1 MGRRLV
7 ALVLVLCTV
16 LCMFE
21 NVAYAYTDANEK
33 IFIYTQLDKS
43 WITKETE
50 ATKKWNLIP
59 LANNN
64 HMGHGGCLIFAYVHA
79 IQWLTGERVADPYND
94 TSLIDSLIKEH
105 NRPAKQDLNY
115 YADKNTM
122 RSRGLCQFKETV
134 NSNTIKGLF
143 DKGRVILFRTAYK
156 DADGKAKDG
165 HILIAVDYTERDINN
180 DGKNE
185 LLIHLVDSAARSTYS
200 RFVSKC
206 YTSDYY
212 SRGFSMYNFET
223 FARMKEPPPKT
234 GGQYWVTAS
243 DFFKGMDVFVVLG
256 ATVLDTIP
264 RIAVAK
270 SNCKLYSATS
280 VDNVKDSLTNGKILY
295 IDAKAKEGWY
305 RIEGGGYVRADD
317 VEIKVDNATISDMTG
332 QSCAGI
338 VVTNDGYLKD
348 KPYEAAAHSETVKKG
363 KTVSIKGTVTNKHG
377 NTWYVTDG
385 GKYIYSGDVEKFTA
399 SELFTITGNFK
410 VTRSCKSKQ
419 MPTSSSQNVKS
430 LSKGD
435 KVEVTRFVTNEYGN
449 IWAQLKDGSYVHFCD
464 KGSTETH
471 LTYIDT
477 SKMADET
484 SLKYQKYAKS
494 GSKYVKQDV
503 TPGNLVV
510 NSTTGIYISGT
521 VKTQAPI
528 LTVVARVANGKNQ
541 VLSSPVVTVRPPIS
555 LRSFSVHTA
564 TAQRNGGSK
573 VNITEALTFRGMDS
587 KNDAGPYRFELA
599 VQLGF
604 EYGGKTY
611 KLGSEQVVD
620 SYGFYV
626 GKKTSETIPQEPG
639 TSRRVPG
646 DVNSD
651 GKVNLIDLILL
662 LRRVNRWSVAVN
674 ETNAD
679 VNGDGAVN
687 LVDLIMLLRLIFR

>member
-1 MGRRLV
+1 MKRRGLCWLV
-7 ALVLVLCTV
+7 VLVLLCTSYLV
-16 LCMFE
+16 VPGSATAVGEYYGTYTTE
-21 NVAYAYTDANEK
+21 NLKAICEAYNFKEGYYWSYNETVPGASSAYTASTHKAYTVTSNGNKRPGEKNYKGYSFGGSECYGFAEFLGYKLSGLKYPKTKWKKYTTSESLGDIRVGDIVRYDTIQQNGKKWMHTAVALTVNDDGTFYVIDANGGSNNIIHSNK
-33 IFIYTQLDKS
+33 RAFYYLGTGYTNAKTMLDKTKVYVLRAPDNVYDYEKKS
-43 WITKETE
+43 FSGVSTSGCTIRATCYSNGEVKET
-50 ATKKWNLIP
+50 I
-59 LANNN
+59 
-64 HMGHGGCLIFAYVHA
+64 
-79 IQWLTGERVADPYND
+79 
-94 TSLIDSLIKEH
+94 
-105 NRPAKQDLNY
+105 
-115 YADKNTM
+115 
-122 RSRGLCQFKETV
+122 
-134 NSNTIKGLF
+134 
-143 DKGRVILFRTAYK
+143 
-156 DADGKAKDG
+156 
-165 HILIAVDYTERDINN
+165 
-180 DGKNE
+180 
-185 LLIHLVDSAARSTYS
+185 SA
-200 RFVSKC
+200 
-206 YTSDYY
+206 
-212 SRGFSMYNFET
+212 
-223 FARMKEPPPKT
+223 
-234 GGQYWVTAS
+234 
-243 DFFKGMDVFVVLG
+243 
-256 ATVLDTIP
+256 
-264 RIAVAK
+264 
-270 SNCKLYSATS
+270 
-280 VDNVKDSLTNGKILY
+280 
-295 IDAKAKEGWY
+295 
-305 RIEGGGYVRADD
+305 
-317 VEIKVDNATISDMTG
+317 
-332 QSCAGI
+332 
-338 VVTNDGYLKD
+338 
-348 KPYEAAAHSETVKKG
+348 G
-363 KTVSIKGTVTNKHG
+363 KTLNFVGVATNSEG
-377 NTWYVTDG
+377 ETWYKMENGCFV
-385 GKYIYSGDVEKFTA
+385 YSGHVTGTGMV

-494 GSKYVKQDV
+494 GSSYVKQDV

-541 VLSSPVVTVRPPIS
+541 VLSSPMVTVRPPIS

-626 GKKTSETIPQEPG
+626 GKKTSETVAPPSATTPKPTEKPTATPTPKPTATPTPKPTATPTPKPTAAPVTKRLPG
-639 TSRRVPG
+639 
-646 DVNSD
+646 
-651 GKVNLIDLILL
+651 
-662 LRRVNRWSVAVN
+662 
-674 ETNAD
+674 D
-679 VNGDGAVN
+679 VNGDGRVSYA
-687 LVDLIMLLRLIFR
+687 DLLRLAKYLSKWKNVSINEANANCNGDAKISYADLLRLAKYLSGWKVTLE

>member
-1 MGRRLV
+1 MLASIKRMMGMLLMMALLCVTGTAMAAYSGSDYTTDPTMAGKLDKLLNGEVAIFYNTSKKFPMGSYLDNKFTYLWGPDGYYGGSSCYAYGQAAYYYLNGEIVYHGNMNLANSINIQGVKLLTSVSYELFLEKGIACGAYIRTTVNKDGSYSNDGHSMIVLTYNEKNITFLHGNADGEGLVTVSTKSWKDFNYEYLTKRGRRI
-7 ALVLVLCTV
+7 
-16 LCMFE
+16 
-21 NVAYAYTDANEK
+21 AY
-33 IFIYTQLDKS
+33 IFQ
-43 WITKETE
+43 
-50 ATKKWNLIP
+50 
-59 LANNN
+59 
-64 HMGHGGCLIFAYVHA
+64 
-79 IQWLTGERVADPYND
+79 
-94 TSLIDSLIKEH
+94 
-105 NRPAKQDLNY
+105 
-115 YADKNTM
+115 
-122 RSRGLCQFKETV
+122 
-134 NSNTIKGLF
+134 
-143 DKGRVILFRTAYK
+143 
-156 DADGKAKDG
+156 
-165 HILIAVDYTERDINN
+165 
-180 DGKNE
+180 
-185 LLIHLVDSAARSTYS
+185 
-200 RFVSKC
+200 
-206 YTSDYY
+206 
-212 SRGFSMYNFET
+212 
-223 FARMKEPPPKT
+223 PK
-234 GGQYWVTAS
+234 VTANS
-243 DFFKGMDVFVVLG
+243 LSYID
-256 ATVLDTIP
+256 AIP
-264 RIAVAK
+264 RIASTTRSCNK
-270 SNCKLYSATS
+270 HSSASTGAAVMQS
-280 VDNVKDSLTNGKILY
+280 FGRNTIIY
-295 IDAKAKEGWY
+295 IDAKYNEEWY
-305 RIEGGGYVRADD
+305 RVEGGGYVRADD

-363 KTVSIKGTVTNKHG
+363 KTVNIKGAVTNKHG

-430 LSKGD
+430 FSKGD

-587 KNDAGPYRFELA
+587 KNAAGPYRFELA

-604 EYGGKTY
+604 EYGGQTY

-626 GKKTSETIPQEPG
+626 GKKTSETVAPQITNTPTPKPTATPTPKPTATPTPKPTAAPVTKRLPG
-639 TSRRVPG
+639 
-646 DVNSD
+646 
-651 GKVNLIDLILL
+651 
-662 LRRVNRWSVAVN
+662 
-674 ETNAD
+674 D
-679 VNGDGAVN
+679 VNGDGRVSYA
-687 LVDLIMLLRLIFR
+687 DLLRLAKYLSKWKNVSINEANANCNGDAKISYADLLRLAKYLSGWKVTLE